1 MKNYKIKLWLI
12 SLKKKLIKLIINKI
26 FEFLR
31 PEYLKILNWLLLNN
45 VMKKSWV
52 EIRKINGNISKI
64 KVGELRSDKYIGK

>member
-1 MKNYKIKLWLI
+1 MPKI
-12 SLKKKLIKLIINKI
+12 KLIKLIINKI

-31 PEYLKILNWLLLNN
+31 PEYFKILIWLLLNN

-52 EIRKINGNISKI
+52 EIRKIKGNISNI

>member
-1 MKNYKIKLWLI
+1 MITIPKI
-12 SLKKKLIKLIINKI
+12 KLIKLIINKI

-52 EIRKINGNISKI
+52 EIRKIKGNISNI